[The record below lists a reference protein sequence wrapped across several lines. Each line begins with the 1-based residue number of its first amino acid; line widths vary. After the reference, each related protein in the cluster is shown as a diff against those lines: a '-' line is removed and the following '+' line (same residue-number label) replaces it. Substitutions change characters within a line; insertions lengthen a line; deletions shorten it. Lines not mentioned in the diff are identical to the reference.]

1 MSDTPQP
8 RYVYPVTIKQSPWGK
23 VQVQYNYADG
33 VDCVSTA
40 GHGGLK
46 LDRKHNAMIPKIFR
60 RQGGWYEEDLDCCIV
75 IYFLPQCWPTWAS
88 KKEDVEKTLKNWFPK
103 EWEAHTGTV
112 LQPGESREKDEENWK
127 EQHKNDFVVRS
138 AMYDQKDRT
147 KVNVC
152 AVKTAT
158 GEERWFVVP
167 DAEYGNRERFGFVID
182 EARHPRKE
190 TEGFYN

>member
-60 RQGGWYEEDLDCCIV
+60 RQGGWYEEDLDCC
-75 IYFLPQCWPTWAS
+75 
-88 KKEDVEKTLKNWFPK
+88 
-103 EWEAHTGTV
+103 V
-112 LQPGESREKDEENWK
+112 L
-127 EQHKNDFVVRS
+127 
-138 AMYDQKDRT
+138 
-147 KVNVC
+147 
-152 AVKTAT
+152 
-158 GEERWFVVP
+158 
-167 DAEYGNRERFGFVID
+167 
-182 EARHPRKE
+182 
-190 TEGFYN
+190 